1 MYDKDKIIEVIDQIK
16 EEVTELCEYIHEN
29 PEPGFKEYKA
39 SAALKEFLE
48 KHGFTVEMGA
58 GGLETAFRA
67 EKKGTGEGPVVGYLC
82 EYDALPNGHSCGHN
96 IIGSSAAAAA
106 VGLAEAMGEY
116 SGNVVV
122 IGTPAEE
129 GSGGGKEILYQAGV
143 MDDLD
148 CAMVFHPNSHTVL
161 NDILL
166 AIAAYSFTFHGKAA
180 HAGAC
185 PEKGNS
191 AVEAVIQLFN
201 NINGLR
207 VTTKTSMKMH
217 GIIKQGGVVTNVI
230 PDLTEAQFAIRAATA
245 EDLDWL
251 TERVKKCAE
260 AAALST
266 GCTVDIEEIG
276 VPYMNLI
283 NNQVLIGLVEQ
294 NLIQLGDTI
303 DVRNAKEG
311 PASSDVGNVSHR
323 IPAFQVMLGVGSP
336 AIPHSDSFVKA
347 SAGEQGA
354 RAAIRA
360 AKALAM
366 TGMDLFND
374 PTLVDKAKEELREKK
389 STK

>member
-1 MYDKDKIIEVIDQIK
+1 
-16 EEVTELCEYIHEN
+16 
-29 PEPGFKEYKA
+29 
-39 SAALKEFLE
+39 
-48 KHGFTVEMGA
+48 
-58 GGLETAFRA
+58 
-67 EKKGTGEGPVVGYLC
+67 
-82 EYDALPNGHSCGHN
+82 
-96 IIGSSAAAAA
+96 
-106 VGLAEAMGEY
+106 
-116 SGNVVV
+116 
-122 IGTPAEE
+122 
-129 GSGGGKEILYQAGV
+129 

-294 NLIQLGDTI
+294 NLIQLGETI

>member
-1 MYDKDKIIEVIDQIK
+1 M
-16 EEVTELCEYIHEN
+16 
-29 PEPGFKEYKA
+29 
-39 SAALKEFLE
+39 
-48 KHGFTVEMGA
+48 
-58 GGLETAFRA
+58 
-67 EKKGTGEGPVVGYLC
+67 
-82 EYDALPNGHSCGHN
+82 
-96 IIGSSAAAAA
+96 
-106 VGLAEAMGEY
+106 GLAEAMGEY

-294 NLIQLGDTI
+294 NLIQLGETI